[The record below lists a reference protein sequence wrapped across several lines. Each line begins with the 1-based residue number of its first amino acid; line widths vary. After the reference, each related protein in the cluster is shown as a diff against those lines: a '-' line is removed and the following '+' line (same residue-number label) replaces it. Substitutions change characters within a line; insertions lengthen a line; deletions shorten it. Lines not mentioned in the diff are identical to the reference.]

1 MSAIIYFALMV
12 VTYVLHTSFS
22 ISANPMQNFF
32 IWAAVVSVIAYLV
45 GFVPFF
51 NRA

>member
-12 VTYVLHTSFS
+12 VTYVLHVSFK
-22 ISANPMQNFF
+22 ISVNDMQNFF
-32 IWAAVVSVIAYLV
+32 IWAAIVSIVAYLL